1 MFLFCSW
8 IPSRIPYCTESSDF
22 LWILLA
28 VPVPQTL
35 LRFDELEG
43 LEDFWSDRFFTYFVG
58 CPCIGIYLM
67 FLLWLDWGY
76 GFCDENHKVIQST
89 DYQHDWSPDWGS
101 VCQISP
107 QVSFSLHS
115 FPYCAFWKVVT
126 TYSPHFR
133 RGGHAFLDSSAW
145 DIYSSCF
152 INSIIIKITMES
164 WIFYTLGYK
173 PIQIIYFGTQII
185 PILATCNS
193 FRWLLC
199 PFDVPHSYI
208 FCFLLLLF
216 FLIASLPSD
225 TMRCSRFTLYNSCPN
240 LRVSHLSKK
249 PGSLIGEMYTKLP
262 EW

>member
-1 MFLFCSW
+1 MPKNWNMLDVFLMIRQGLW
-8 IPSRIPYCTESSDF
+8 VIERNTTEVKHNFHHLISS
-22 LWILLA
+22 IHT
-28 VPVPQTL
+28 VN
-35 LRFDELEG
+35 
-43 LEDFWSDRFFTYFVG
+43 
-58 CPCIGIYLM
+58 IIYDC
-67 FLLWLDWGY
+67 WCWP
-76 GFCDENHKVIQST
+76 
-89 DYQHDWSPDWGS
+89 WSPDWGS